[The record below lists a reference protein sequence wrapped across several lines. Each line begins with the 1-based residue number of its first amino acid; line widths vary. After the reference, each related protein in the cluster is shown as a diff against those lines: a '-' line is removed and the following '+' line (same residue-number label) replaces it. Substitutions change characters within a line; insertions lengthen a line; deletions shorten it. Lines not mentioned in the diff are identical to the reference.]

1 MDYIFGTVDFVI
13 CKLYINKIY
22 QNRYT
27 GHTDTTYATKVA
39 AGRAYARGVIGLS
52 GGGKYVTLHFRGF
65 SLVAAELS
73 PARNLVL
80 SLRVPVLHTAVLS
93 SSYI

>member
-1 MDYIFGTVDFVI
+1 MDYIFGTVDFVT

-27 GHTDTTYATKVA
+27 GHTDTAYATKVV
-39 AGRAYARGVIGLS
+39 AGWAYARGVSGLS

-65 SLVAAELS
+65 SLVTAELT
-73 PARNLVL
+73 PARNLFL
-80 SLRVPVLHTAVLS
+80 SEFLCCIQLF
-93 SSYI
+93 